1 MTTTEPALTSSDLRL
16 LWAVNDPSL
25 DRFPWQLSLPDRRVI
40 LLSADLGRTV
50 VLPNG
55 GDVYQP
61 GGRHEV
67 PPDQVPA
74 AVLAAAH
81 AALRRADGDEL
92 AAILR
97 RTRRIARLWGVEDVR
112 AVRPDLDADQAWD
125 VLQAVDQTTDA
136 DTGIS
141 HRRLEDT
148 AEALF
153 GPVSGDEPTGG

>member
-1 MTTTEPALTSSDLRL
+1 MTTTETALTPSDLIL
-16 LWAVNDPSL
+16 TWAVHDPSL
-25 DRFPWQLSLPDRRVI
+25 DRFPWQLALADRRVI

-55 GDVYQP
+55 GDVYTP

-67 PPDQVPA
+67 PLTQVPA
-74 AVLAAAH
+74 VVLATAH

-112 AVRPDLDADQAWD
+112 AVRPDLDDDRAWD
-125 VLQAVDQTTDA
+125 VLVEIENTTGP
-136 DTGIS
+136 DTAIT
-141 HRRLEDT
+141 RRLLAET
-148 AEALF
+148 AVGLF
-153 GPVSGDEPTGG
+153 GPASAAESAGD

>member
-1 MTTTEPALTSSDLRL
+1 MTDTQPSVTPADLGLT
-16 LWAVNDPSL
+16 WAIHDPSL
-25 DRFPWQLSLPDRRVI
+25 ARFPWQLALADRRVV
-40 LLSADLGRTV
+40 LLSADLARTV

-55 GDVYQP
+55 GDVYEP

-67 PPDQVPA
+67 PLSQVPA
-74 AVLAAAH
+74 ALLAATH

-97 RTRRIARLWGVEDVR
+97 RTRRIARLWGVADVQ
-112 AVRPDLDADQAWD
+112 AVRPDLDDDRAWD

-136 DTGIS
+136 DITP
-141 HRRLEDT
+141 RRLEAT

-153 GPVSGDEPTGG
+153 GPASGDEPAGG